1 MRSWVILFAAAPLA
15 VAQPFT
21 FGIKGGL
28 PLTDFL
34 SATSSGNF
42 GYFTTTH
49 RYIVGPV
56 AELHLPFGFGVEFNA
71 LYRHFNYTNFSNG
84 VDVLVNSATTSSAW
98 EFPLLAKY
106 RFPGKVVRP
115 YVAAGV
121 AWDTLSGLTQTIT
134 QTVIPTSVSSKM
146 TTSSPAELR
155 NNTVSGFVGG
165 VGIDIHLLV
174 LHISPE
180 IRYTRWNSQHFVTPV
195 SAALISVVGA
205 GPITLASPALP
216 GTIQSNQNQAEF
228 LVGIT
233 F

>member
-1 MRSWVILFAAAPLA
+1 MRSWVILLAAAPLA

-21 FGIKGGL
+21 FGIKGGV

-34 SATSSGNF
+34 SATSSGNL
-42 GYFTTTH
+42 GYFTTTN
-49 RYIVGPV
+49 RYIVGPE

-71 LYRHFNYTNFSNG
+71 LYRHFNYTNFFNG

-106 RFPGKVVRP
+106 RLPGKVVRP

-121 AWDTLSGLTQTIT
+121 VWDTLSGLGQTIT
-134 QTVIPTSVSSKM
+134 QTVIPTLITTTSR
-146 TTSSPAELR
+146 TSSPAELR
-155 NNTVSGFVGG
+155 HNTVTGFVAG

-180 IRYTRWNSQHFVTPV
+180 IRYTRWGSQHFVTPV
-195 SAALISVVGA
+195 SAAIPGGGGVVA
-205 GPITLASPALP
+205 VSPALP